1 MRLSAVVVSAS
12 AYTAGQRRQ
21 ALEEAGFTVFT
32 AASFKEGCELLR
44 RIRPDL
50 LVTDV
55 RLVDYNGLHLANRA
69 RNELPDLQTLIIGY
83 SDVVLEEEARAVGAS
98 YLTSPDLKALTE
110 AARQLTKG
118 LVWEGRCSRV
128 PP

>member
-1 MRLSAVVVSAS
+1 MRPSAVVVSAS
-12 AYTAGQRRQ
+12 APTAATHRQ
-21 ALEEAGFTVFT
+21 ALEDAGFTVFT
-32 AASFKEGCELLR
+32 AASFKEGCELVS

-55 RLVDYNGLHLANRA
+55 RLVDYNGLHLARRA
-69 RNELPDLQTLIIGY
+69 RDEIPNRQTVVVGY
-83 SDVVLEEEARAVGAS
+83 PDVVLEEEARAVGAW
-98 YLTSPDLKALTE
+98 YLTSTDSRALTE

-118 LVWEGRCSRV
+118 SEWDDGCSRV